1 IAQEKSN
8 PWSFEF
14 GVNAVDVYPIG
25 ENAPYGDYMDEFFN
39 LNDHWNMGGFFV
51 GVTRDLTKHL
61 SISARGT
68 SNELSKW
75 GDVYGD
81 ESVLVDNLK
90 YYSLDGM
97 VNINFTTTRL
107 QPYIAVGGGYTWI
120 EEGLYNTFSLA
131 DGDDNLV
138 GAGTLNGALGAK
150 YQLSDHFALN
160 LQFMYK
166 HTFED
171 YLTKHWQH
179 SLGVVYS
186 LGGKTKKE
194 EVVVVDTDGDGI
206 EDSHDLCPDV
216 YGVKAFAGC
225 PDTDNDGI
233 PDSLDKCPNEKGA
246 NGSGCPEVVVE
257 KVEVVKTAEEVDV
270 FKSVF
275 FDLDK
280 ATLDNNAKV
289 ILDGIADLAKD
300 AKQITISVNGYTDS
314 TGSNQYNKSLSD
326 RRANTVKDYLTSNGV
341 SGSNIQIASFGEDKP
356 TANNN
361 TADGRALNRRAEVT
375 VKVVLK

>member
-1 IAQEKSN
+1 MRKIITSLCLVLAGATVFAQETKS

-25 ENAPYGDYMDEFFN
+25 EDMPYGDYFDEFFN

-51 GVTRDLTKHL
+51 GATYDLTKHF

-81 ESVLVDNLK
+81 ESYLVDNLK
-90 YYSLDGM
+90 YYSLDGA
-97 VNINFTTTRL
+97 INFQFTTTRL
-107 QPYIAVGGGYTWI
+107 RPYIAVGGGYTWI
-120 EEGLYNTFSLA
+120 EEGPYNTFSLA

-138 GAGTLNGALGAK
+138 GAGTVNGAIGAK

-186 LGGKTKKE
+186 VGNKSNKKE
-194 EVVVVDTDGDGI
+194 KVVVDTDGDGI
-206 EDSHDLCPDV
+206 PDE
-216 YGVKAFAGC
+216 YDF
-225 PDTDNDGI
+225 
-233 PDSLDKCPNEKGA
+233 
-246 NGSGCPEVVVE
+246 CPEVNGLKQFGGCPKPEEKVVE
-257 KVEVVKTAEEVDV
+257 KVVETKEVVKEV
-270 FKSVF
+270 KQIPTTQTIY
-275 FDLDK
+275 FDYDSAK
-280 ATLDNNAKV
+280 IDNNAQV
-289 ILDGIADLAKD
+289 ILDGLANALQGNNSYNVQIDGNADS
-300 AKQITISVNGYTDS
+300 IGSDS
-314 TGSNQYNKSLSD
+314 YNKSLSSK
-326 RRANTVKDYLTSNGV
+326 RAEAVKQYLVSKGLSNSAISTMGL
-341 SGSNIQIASFGEDKP
+341 GEDKP
-356 TANNN
+356 ASNNN
-361 TADGRALNRRAEVT
+361 TKEGRALNRRADLT
-375 VKVVLK
+375 IKVKF